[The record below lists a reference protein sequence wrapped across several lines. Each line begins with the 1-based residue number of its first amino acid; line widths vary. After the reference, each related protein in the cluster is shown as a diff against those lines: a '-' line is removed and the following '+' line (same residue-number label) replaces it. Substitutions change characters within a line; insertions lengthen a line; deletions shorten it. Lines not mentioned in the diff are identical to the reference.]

1 MANRKSGNRPE
12 NARVGEI
19 YLIRHIGT
27 DTHKIG
33 ITLDWYRRAEQLDVG
48 LKAEEVA
55 VARVLFP
62 GKLEK
67 KLHRRYDKQRLP
79 QSEWFH
85 LTVEQVEEVVQVF
98 LSEGSR
104 YKASLEPTT
113 QTPSPRQPA
122 PYRIIGGD
130 SVHQSPEPA
139 WIRADQS
146 RPMQSEI
153 RSSQAKSHFGRPV
166 STQGASTPSKAKV
179 LPKPSWKDSL
189 ITGFLVSIF
198 LPLWTLPSIAAKSSS
213 PNSFLPF
220 LVFQIWLVAV
230 MNRGN
235 GFR

>member
-1 MANRKSGNRPE
+1 MAKRKSGARPE

-27 DTHKIG
+27 DAHKIG

-85 LTVEQVEEVVQVF
+85 LTIEQVEEVVQVLLF
-98 LSEGSR
+98 EEGR
-104 YKASLEPTT
+104 YKASLEPIKPK
-113 QTPSPRQPA
+113 PSPRQPA
-122 PYRIIGGD
+122 PYRIIKGD
-130 SVHQSPEPA
+130 TAHQSPEPA
-139 WIRADQS
+139 WTSVDRS
-146 RPMQSEI
+146 RSIQSEI
-153 RSSQAKSHFGRPV
+153 KSNQSRSQYRQPV
-166 STQGASTPSKAKV
+166 QTKNASTPSKMRV
-179 LPKPSWKDSL
+179 LPKPSWSESL
-189 ITGFLVSIF
+189 ITGFLVSVF

-213 PNSFLPF
+213 PSSFLPF